1 MNKLLTII
9 KLLVPVASI
18 LAGFIVGSVLE
29 RRVLAKLHA
38 IANKNGWQ
46 GYKIF
51 FKSIRNLS
59 LLWCIIGG
67 IFGATLSFPINQGL
81 LITIHKTLLATL
93 LGSAT
98 IVVAR
103 LAVKF
108 IELYYSNTV
117 EGASPLTSLLE
128 NLTKIA
134 IYSIGF
140 LIILQ
145 SIGVGITPLLTALG
159 VGGVSIGL
167 ALQNTLSNLFSG
179 LNIIT
184 SKKVRPGDYIQME
197 TGEEGYVIDVA
208 WRYTIVREIPDNFI
222 VIPNAKIVSSTFK
235 NYSFPDREMLVLVTV
250 GVSYD
255 SDLEKVETV
264 TLEVASKIM
273 KEVAGGVPEYQP
285 FLRYEG
291 FGYFS
296 INCTVYLRV
305 KEYFDHLLV
314 RHEFIKRLHKRYQI
328 EGIQIP
334 FPIKTVYLPEKS
346 DGENT
351 SLKLSYRKNGKW

>member
-1 MNKLLTII
+1 MNKLLTIV

-38 IANKNGWQ
+38 IANKNGWE
-46 GYKIF
+46 GYEIL
-51 FKSIRNLS
+51 FKSIRGLT

-98 IVVAR
+98 IVMAR

-108 IELYYSNTV
+108 IKLYYSNTVEV

-128 NLTKIA
+128 NLTKFA

-145 SIGVGITPLLTALG
+145 SFGVGITPLLTALG
-159 VGGVSIGL
+159 VGGISIGL
-167 ALQNTLSNLFSG
+167 ALQNTLSNIFSG

-184 SKKVRPGDYIQME
+184 SKKVRPGDYIQLY

-222 VIPNAKIVSSTFK
+222 VIFNAKIVSSTFK

-255 SDLEKVETV
+255 SDLETVEAV
-264 TLEVASKIM
+264 TLEVASEIM
-273 KEVAGGVPEYQP
+273 NEVLV
-285 FLRYEG
+285 
-291 FGYFS
+291 GYRN
-296 INCTVYLRV
+296 INHLCATKNLIILALTVQ
-305 KEYFDHLLV
+305 F
-314 RHEFIKRLHKRYQI
+314 
-328 EGIQIP
+328 
-334 FPIKTVYLPEKS
+334 T
-346 DGENT
+346 
-351 SLKLSYRKNGKW
+351 

>member
-18 LAGFIVGSVLE
+18 LAGFIIGTVWE

-46 GYKIF
+46 SYEIF
-51 FKSIRNLS
+51 FKSIRGLT
-59 LLWCIIGG
+59 LLWCIIAG
-67 IFGATLSFPINQGL
+67 IFGATLSFPINPGL
-81 LITIHKTLLATL
+81 LVTIHKTLLATL

-103 LAVKF
+103 LSVKF

-184 SKKVRPGDYIQME
+184 SKKVRPGDYIQLE

-208 WRYTIVREIPDNFI
+208 WRYTIVREIPDNLI
-222 VIPNAKIVSSTFK
+222 VIPNSKIVSSTFK
-235 NYSFPDREMLVLVTV
+235 NYSFPDREMLLLIDL
-250 GVSYD
+250 GISYD
-255 SDLEKVETV
+255 SDLEKVEAV
-264 TLEVASKIM
+264 TLEVARKIM
-273 KEVAGGVPEYQP
+273 KEVAGGVPEYEP
-285 FLRYEG
+285 FLRYEQ

-328 EGIQIP
+328 EGIKIP
-334 FPIKTVYLPEKS
+334 FPIKTVYLPG

-351 SLKLSYRKNGKW
+351 RFKLSYRKNGKE

>member
-1 MNKLLTII
+1 MNNVLAII

-18 LAGFIVGSVLE
+18 LAGFIAGWFLE
-29 RRVLAKLHA
+29 KRVITKLHA
-38 IANKNGWQ
+38 IANQTGWQ
-46 GYKIF
+46 GYEIII
-51 FKSIRNLS
+51 KSLQGVT
-59 LLWCIIGG
+59 LLWCIVAG
-67 IFGATLSFPINQGL
+67 IFGATLSFPIAPGL
-81 LITIHKTLLATL
+81 LVTIQKTLLATL

-108 IELYYSNTV
+108 IKLYYSNTV
-117 EGASPLTSLLE
+117 EIEGASPLTSLLE

-140 LIILQ
+140 LIIIQ

-208 WRYTIVREIPDNFI
+208 WRYTIVREIPDNYI

-255 SDLEKVETV
+255 SDLEKVEAV
-264 TLEVASKIM
+264 TLEVASEIM
-273 KEVAGGVPEYQP
+273 NEVAGGVSEYQP
-285 FLRYEG
+285 FMRYE
-291 FGYFS
+291 
-296 INCTVYLRV
+296 
-305 KEYFDHLLV
+305 
-314 RHEFIKRLHKRYQI
+314 
-328 EGIQIP
+328 
-334 FPIKTVYLPEKS
+334 
-346 DGENT
+346 
-351 SLKLSYRKNGKW
+351 